1 MTEVKPASPK
11 QLKWLCDLLKKH
23 DTSGWPEEWA
33 ATADRLRD
41 AFDEIGAHDYP
52 PEELN
57 QELAGK
63 GGVPLSMED
72 FHRLLPK
79 LQDSP
84 IVRKDKAVAK
94 SKNPPTED
102 GIYATVSKGRGEDH
116 SDWVRYYKVYWNN
129 ERNRLLA
136 KEIVLTDEA
145 EPPSEQWPD
154 GKPAISELVYRGMA
168 ERFVTADDKYQPTL
182 EEALAFG
189 PTYGRCGICGRE
201 LNDEVSVK
209 LGIGPVCGGREFGDN
224 FKTMH
229 KIAKAELEAK

>member
-11 QLKWLCDLLKKH
+11 QLKWLYDMLKKH

-57 QELAGK
+57 AELAGK

-79 LQDSP
+79 LQEAP
-84 IVRKDKAVAK
+84 IRVKAKPEVKA
-94 SKNPPTED
+94 KNPPIVD
-102 GIYATVSKGRGEDH
+102 GIYMKGDRF
-116 SDWVRYYKVYWNN
+116 YKVYWNN
-129 ERNRLLA
+129 DGNRLLA
-136 KEIVLTDEA
+136 KEIVLISVD
-145 EPPSEQWPD
+145 
-154 GKPAISELVYRGMA
+154 PAVSELVYRGMA
-168 ERFVTADDKYQPTL
+168 ERFVTADDVYKPTL

-189 PTYGRCGICGRE
+189 PKYGRCGICGRP
-201 LNDEVSVK
+201 LNDEISVK

-229 KIAKAELEAK
+229 KIAKAELAK

>member
-11 QLKWLCDLLKKH
+11 QLKWLYDLLKKH

-79 LQDSP
+79 LQTSP
-84 IVRKDKAVAK
+84 IIRKNTAP
-94 SKNPPTED
+94 KNPPSVD
-102 GIYATVSKGRGEDH
+102 GIYAKGAKF
-116 SDWVRYYKVYWNN
+116 YKVYWNN

-136 KEIVLTDEA
+136 KEIVLISEA
-145 EPPSEQWPD
+145 ESPSEQWPD
-154 GKPAISELVYRGMA
+154 GKPAVSELVYRGVA
-168 ERFVTADDKYQPTL
+168 ERFVTADDIYQPTL

-189 PTYGRCGICGRE
+189 PTYGRCGLCGRP

-209 LGIGPVCGGREFGDN
+209 LGIGPVCGGREFGDK

-229 KIAKAELEAK
+229 KIAKAELESKK